1 MSLNLVSPMGS
12 QDRIQ
17 RSMAPRPKNLTG
29 LRIGLL
35 SNGKLNAELLLKET
49 ARCFAEH
56 HQCTVAAMASK
67 PHASKPAEAEQLKE
81 LATQVDLLITANGD

>member
-1 MSLNLVSPMGS
+1 MSMNLISPTGS
-12 QDRIQ
+12 HDRVQ
-17 RSMAPRPKNLTG
+17 RSMAPRLANLTG

-67 PHASKPAEAEQLKE
+67 PHASKPAEAEQLRE
-81 LATQVDLLITANGD
+81 LASKVDLLITANGD